1 MTTTTRDSIPGS
13 IPAARDRTAS
23 HLSMF
28 HDDDFFLDISKVSLG
43 PVVGRGQ
50 FSEVHVGHYFGDLV
64 AIKVQRRENVQL
76 EEYLLR
82 ELSVLK
88 NTGHESLLTY
98 LGAFNEI
105 NSDGTTHKLYI
116 VTEYCHGGDLLTLL
130 MDLKQPLSW
139 KFRLKIASQAISA
152 LAYLHEKKLL
162 HRDVKSSNILLD
174 EFWNCKVSDFGMSRE
189 YSDDGAGAR
198 MTICG
203 TDAYMAP
210 EMLFEEEYTNSVDVF
225 SFGMVLLEIMKRQ
238 KVAEGGFA
246 VRDPR
251 KLFRLD
257 EDEIRAALPED
268 APPSFVA
275 LAINCIKYEPPERP
289 TSNDALEWLQDLL
302 GSTEGEI
309 EYPSKKSSP
318 QWGAAATTTT
328 SGSGGAGHS
337 TAADV
342 GTATTPTARANA
354 GGNHRPSILST
365 SIFRVHQQLQPFAPR
380 KSSGADEDL
389 EGDEVRKTGLLF
401 KRATNG
407 FRNWKQ
413 VVFILTRSALRWKSN
428 STGMTKGRVL
438 LRGVTLQRTIMYRF
452 KMIPPAG
459 AAAEGD
465 EAGYASILNGE
476 LSAGSKAE
484 LDEWLDEIQQVIDE
498 IAETDRHQRE
508 RHASAAAFITAF
520 NTLQPSLPQ
529 QQHSRGSTGLGGAIG
544 PGIGAGAGAGAGALQ
559 ASDGGGE
566 GVGGVGLGQTM
577 LSAFGN
583 VADWLRA
590 LQLEDR
596 YLQAFISKGYDV
608 PALLEAGGLDNDDLD
623 CLGIYTPLHR
633 RLLKSSAGL
642 PYSDALVLELPRWR
656 DFNGVICYDVVS
668 CYKFSRSSTFKRF
681 RDFQAFD
688 AVLRHELREEG
699 PARLTTLPSLPS
711 ATALPSSLAGSK
723 DVAFIAARRAALEEY
738 LEGVAAA
745 LRGSGRH
752 HLLLRFLDLT
762 ISATEMD
769 DAYS

>member
-1 MTTTTRDSIPGS
+1 MTTRDSIPGS

-28 HDDDFFLDISKVSLG
+28 HNDDFFLDISNVSLG

-152 LAYLHEKKLL
+152 LAYLHEMKLL

-246 VRDPR
+246 ERDPR

-257 EDEIRAALPED
+257 EDEIRAALPAD

-275 LAINCIKYEPPERP
+275 LAINCIKYEPSERP
-289 TSNDALEWLQDLL
+289 TSSDALEWLQDLL
-302 GSTEGEI
+302 GTTEGEI
-309 EYPSKKSSP
+309 EYPPKKSSP
-318 QWGAAATTTT
+318 QWGAATTYA
-328 SGSGGAGHS
+328 GGAGHS
-337 TAADV
+337 TAADAS
-342 GTATTPTARANA
+342 TATTPTARANS
-354 GGNHRPSILST
+354 GGNYRPSILST
-365 SIFRVHQQLQPFAPR
+365 GIFRVHQQQQPFAPR

-413 VVFILTRSALRWKSN
+413 VIFILTRSALCWKSN

-498 IAETDRHQRE
+498 IAEAERHQRE
-508 RHASAAAFITAF
+508 RHASVAAFS
-520 NTLQPSLPQ
+520 TLQPSLPQ
-529 QQHSRGSTGLGGAIG
+529 QQHPMGSTELCGAIG
-544 PGIGAGAGAGAGALQ
+544 PGIGAGA
-559 ASDGGGE
+559 E
-566 GVGGVGLGQTM
+566 TM

-642 PYSDALVLELPRWR
+642 PYSDALALELPRWR

-688 AVLRHELREEG
+688 AVLRHELKEEG
-699 PARLTTLPSLPS
+699 AARLAALPSLPP